1 MAIYSGFTYE
11 QILIFHSYV
20 NLPEGLS
27 RCTLEV
33 GPVAKPVAK
42 PVAPVAGDALRCVEG
57 REASSLRAMELDG
70 MLSGVAYE

>member
-33 GPVAKPVAK
+33 GPVAKPVA
-42 PVAPVAGDALRCVEG
+42 PVAGDVLRCVEG